1 MTIAAGSRLGP
12 YEIVSRLGAGGM
24 GEVWKGRDT
33 RLERSV
39 AIKILSRS
47 LAASP
52 EVRQRFEREA
62 KTISQLSH
70 PHVCA
75 LHDVGRDGDVDYLVM
90 ELLEGE
96 TLSDRLARG
105 PLPLEQTLRYGA
117 QIADALDKAHRQG
130 IVHRDLKPGN
140 VMLTKTGV
148 KLLDFGLARSAPGAQ
163 APGSLTASPTQAN
176 LTEEGTILGTFQYMA
191 PEQLEGRAADP
202 RTDIFALGATL
213 YEMATGRKAF
223 SGATQAS
230 LISSILRDEPAP
242 ISQAQPTS
250 PPALDRVIRAC
261 LAKDPEDRW
270 QSAGDVAKELRWVG
284 DGSISGTGPAAI
296 PATPRRRVARVLP
309 WVIAGL
315 LLLAT
320 LFLGKQLMQA
330 RRSQDGPVYSYILPP
345 EKNAFRLIGDD
356 AAPMTMSPQGD
367 RLTFGA
373 GGKLWVQSLR
383 TGVTTP
389 LAGTEGARAPFWSP
403 DGRSI
408 GFFSEGKLRRIE
420 STGGPVTTICDA
432 ANSRGG
438 SWSPTGDIVFTP
450 DVRTPIFRV
459 PANGGTPRPV
469 TTVDTKIHTT
479 HRWPWFLPDGKH
491 FLYLAVN
498 HNAPRSEQSGIYL
511 GSLDGGQARRIV
523 ATYGGGQY
531 ASGWLLY
538 GVDTS
543 LMALRLDGS
552 YTPSGEPVRVLEN
565 VHFDSGTWRSNVS
578 ASQNGVLAYQVAQAG
593 VGGQLTWLDLNGH
606 ALGRVGEK
614 NEAYAPEISPDGKRA
629 AVVLGDPANDVYV
642 YELERG
648 IRTRLTTGA
657 VVQPAPIWSA
667 DSSQILFTSQ
677 AQAGSF
683 SIGLVPADGSGKW
696 HEIYRSTDRLEPT
709 DWSRDGKYVLFNHG
723 NIGATDIWVMPLAE
737 PEKVAPFVATPG
749 MDTSGQFSPD
759 GRWVAYR
766 TTESGRSEVYVTKFP
781 AAGAKWQ
788 VSSNGGSQPRWSP
801 DGKAIY
807 FVSSDGDLSVTPV
820 EVGGGRIELKE
831 TRILYPGTFYL
842 GPRTGLI
849 GYAVRPDGKGFLA
862 NNAGDVGA
870 PRVALVENWDALLP
884 R

>member
-1 MTIAAGSRLGP
+1 
-12 YEIVSRLGAGGM
+12 
-24 GEVWKGRDT
+24 
-33 RLERSV
+33 
-39 AIKILSRS
+39 
-47 LAASP
+47 SP

-75 LHDVGRDGDVDYLVM
+75 LHDVGREGDIDYLVM
-90 ELLEGE
+90 ELLDGE

-105 PLPLEQTLRYGA
+105 PLPLEQTVRYGA
-117 QIADALDKAHRQG
+117 QIADALEKAHRQG

-148 KLLDFGLARSAPGAQ
+148 KLLDFGLARSVPASGLSA
-163 APGSLTASPTQAN
+163 SLTASPTQAN

-191 PEQLEGRAADP
+191 PEQLEGRAADA
-202 RTDIFALGATL
+202 RTDIFSLGATL
-213 YEMATGRKAF
+213 YEMATGLKAF

-230 LISSILRDEPAP
+230 LISSILRDEPLP
-242 ISQAQPTS
+242 ISQAQKTS
-250 PPALDRVIRAC
+250 PAALDRIVRAC

-270 QSAGDVAKELRWVG
+270 QSAGDVAKELRWLA
-284 DGSISGTGPAAI
+284 DGSISGSGTAAL
-296 PATPRRRVARVLP
+296 PATPARRASRLVP
-309 WVIAGL
+309 WAAAGL

-320 LFLGKQLMQA
+320 LYLANEL
-330 RRSQDGPVYSYILPP
+330 RRTRGAGYEPRYSYVLPP

-356 AAPMTMSPQGD
+356 AAPVTVSPQGD

-373 GGKLWVQSLR
+373 GGRLWVQSLR
-383 TGVTTP
+383 TGVMTALT
-389 LAGTEGARAPFWSP
+389 GTEGARGPFWSP

-408 GFFSEGKLRRIE
+408 GFFSEAKLRRIE
-420 STGGPVTTICDA
+420 ASGGPVTTVCEA
-432 ANSRGG
+432 ANARGG
-438 SWSPTGDIVFTP
+438 SWSSSGDIVFAP
-450 DVRTPIFRV
+450 DIRTPIYRV
-459 PANGGTPRPV
+459 PASGGVPKPITRMD
-469 TTVDTKIHTT
+469 TTIHTT
-479 HRWPWFLPDGKH
+479 HRWPWVLPDGKH
-491 FLYLAVN
+491 FLFLAVN
-498 HNAPRSEQSGIYL
+498 HNAPRSEKSGIYI
-511 GSLDGGQARRIV
+511 GSLDGGDARRV
-523 ATYGGGQY
+523 VSTYGGGQY

-538 GVDTS
+538 GADTS
-543 LMALRLDGS
+543 LMALRLDSS
-552 YTPSGEPVRVLEN
+552 YGTIGEPVRVIEN
-565 VHFDSGTWRSNVS
+565 VQFDSGIWRPNVS

-614 NEAYAPEISPDGKRA
+614 SEAFAPEMSPDGKRA
-629 AVVLGDPANDVYV
+629 SVVLGDPANDIYV

-657 VVQPAPIWSA
+657 VVTPAPLWSA

-677 AQAGSF
+677 AQAGTFAVGIVS
-683 SIGLVPADGSGKW
+683 ADGSGKW
-696 HEIYRSTDRLEPT
+696 REIYRSPDRIEPT
-709 DWSRDGKYVLFNHG
+709 AWSRDGKYVLFNHG

-737 PEKVAPFVATPG
+737 PDKASVFVTTPG

-766 TTESGRSEVYVTKFP
+766 TTESGRNEVYVTPFP
-781 AAGAKWQ
+781 GGGAKWQ

-807 FVSSDGDLSVTPV
+807 FVSGDGDLSVTPV
-820 EVGGGRIELKE
+820 EAVGGRLELKE
-831 TRILYPGTFYL
+831 TRILYPGNFYL
-842 GPRTGLI
+842 GPRIGLI

-862 NNAGDVGA
+862 NNAGDVGT
-870 PRVALVENWDALLP
+870 PRVALVEHWDAGLP

>member
-1 MTIAAGSRLGP
+1 MTVAAGSRLGP
-12 YEIVSRLGAGGM
+12 YEIVSRIGAGGM

-39 AIKILSRS
+39 AIKVLSKN

-52 EVRQRFEREA
+52 DVRQRFEREA

-105 PLPLEQTLRYGA
+105 ALPLEQTLRYGA

-148 KLLDFGLARSAPGAQ
+148 KLLDFGLARSAPGAS
-163 APGSLTASPTQAN
+163 AAGSLTASPTQAN

-191 PEQLEGRAADP
+191 PEQLEGRPADA

-213 YEMATGRKAF
+213 HEMATGRKAF

-230 LISSILRDEPAP
+230 LISSILRDEPPP
-242 ISQAQPTS
+242 ISQAQPMS
-250 PPALDRVIRAC
+250 PPSLDRVVRAC

-270 QSAGDVAKELRWVG
+270 QSAGDVAKELRWLA
-284 DGSISGTGPAAI
+284 DGSISDGGAAAI
-296 PATPRRRVARVLP
+296 PAASSRRASRVIP
-309 WVIAGL
+309 WAIAGV
-315 LLLAT
+315 LLLAA
-320 LFLGKQLMQA
+320 LFLGRQLLQA
-330 RRSQDGPVYSYILPP
+330 RRSPAAPVYSYILPP
-345 EKNAFRLIGDD
+345 EKSAFRLIGDD
-356 AAPMTMSPQGD
+356 AAPMTMAPQGD

-383 TGVTTP
+383 TGVATP

-408 GFFSEGKLRRIE
+408 GFFSEAKLRRIE
-420 STGGPVTTICDA
+420 SSGGPVTTICEA

-438 SWSPTGDIVFTP
+438 SWSASGEIVFAP
-450 DVRTPIFRV
+450 DIRTPIYRV
-459 PANGGTPRPV
+459 SANGGTPRPV
-469 TTVDTKIHTT
+469 TTVDTRVHTS
-479 HRWPWFLPDGKH
+479 HRWPWFLPDGRH
-491 FLYLAVN
+491 FVYLAVN

-511 GSLDGGQARRIV
+511 GSLDGGEAQRV
-523 ATYGGGQY
+523 VSTYGGGQY

-552 YTPSGEPVRVLEN
+552 YRASGEPVRVIEN
-565 VHFDSGTWRSNVS
+565 VQFDPGTWRPNVS
-578 ASQNGVLAYQVAQAG
+578 ASQTGVLAYQVAQAG
-593 VGGQLTWLDLNGH
+593 VGGQLTWIDLNGH
-606 ALGRVGEK
+606 VFGKVGEK
-614 NEAYAPEISPDGKRA
+614 GEAYAPEMSPDGRRT
-629 AVVLGDPANDVYV
+629 AVVLGDPANDIYV
-642 YELERG
+642 YDLERG

-657 VVQPAPIWSA
+657 VVTPAPLWSA
-667 DSSQILFTSQ
+667 DSTQILFTSQ
-677 AQAGSF
+677 AQTGSY
-683 SIGLVPADGSGKW
+683 SIGMVPADGSGKW
-696 HEIYRSTDRLEPT
+696 REVYRSTDRIEPT
-709 DWSRDGKYVLFNHG
+709 DWSRDGKWVLFNHG

-737 PEKVAPFVATPG
+737 PAKVAPFVTTPG
-749 MDTSGQFSPD
+749 MDTNAQFSPD

-766 TTESGRSEVYVTKFP
+766 STESGRSEVYVTPFP
-781 AAGAKWQ
+781 GGGAKWQ
-788 VSSNGGSQPRWSP
+788 VSPNGGAQARWSP

-807 FVSSDGDLSVTPV
+807 FVSSDGDLSTTPV
-820 EVGGGRIELKE
+820 DASGGRLELKE
-831 TRILYPGTFYL
+831 TRVLFPGNFFL

-849 GYAVRPDGKGFLA
+849 GYAVRRDGKGFLA

-870 PRVALVENWDALLP
+870 PRVALVENWDAALP
-884 R
+884 K